1 MVGCVGWGRG
11 GGSGDGG
18 VCVGGGGAGW
28 GGQGGGEDYPGNR
41 LLLWS
46 VIATVRV
53 CHAMETNCYCRVSHR
68 MG

>member
-1 MVGCVGWGRG
+1 MWGGGGVVVVVMVGCV
-11 GGSGDGG
+11 
-18 VCVGGGGAGW
+18 CGAGW